1 MAKNYTQLKQK
12 ESASSPGLFKESK
25 PFSLVL
31 YCINNIQDCSLRMD
45 VLVTKTWVYTFLYEV
60 LGGLIN
66 GGAYMQEG
74 LYTTCN
80 WTRKSASKQ
89 ATAVLFKICFTFS
102 GILLDFKMS

>member
-1 MAKNYTQLKQK
+1 MAKNYSQLKQK
-12 ESASSPGLFKESK
+12 ESASSPGLFKETK
-25 PFSLVL
+25 PYSLVL
-31 YCINNIQDCSLRMD
+31 YCINNIQDCSLWKD
-45 VLVTKTWVYTFLYEV
+45 VLITKTWVYTFLYGV

-89 ATAVLFKICFTFS
+89 ATAVLFKIC
-102 GILLDFKMS
+102 